1 MGSMGEPQS
10 VAVIMSKQSKRAAAM
25 WNWRLEMAASMP
37 CRTAER
43 TKQTRVGGQPR
54 LVRRAS
60 PGFRGRTPAP
70 GDPAGSRVRRIR
82 RDRATRTSSAK
93 FVAAQEVRD
102 KTWNPR
108 RRQVVGAA
116 KRRTAKSST
125 R

>member
-1 MGSMGEPQS
+1 MDEPQR
-10 VAVIMSKQSKRAAAM
+10 VAVWTQSKRAAAM
-25 WNWRLEMAASMP
+25 WNWRLAMAVSMP

-54 LVRRAS
+54 RVRRAA
-60 PGFRGRTPAP
+60 PGFRVRTEL
-70 GDPAGSRVRRIR
+70 AGSQQQFRRVR

-93 FVAAQEVRD
+93 YLAPQEVRD

-108 RRQVVGAA
+108 RRQLVGATA
-116 KRRTAKSST
+116 RTPAKSQY